1 MGSLASSTR
10 PDAVQHLTAQYWR
23 ASCNRTERRCAKCHV
38 CHPIRDVT
46 LDEMAEFE
54 DRQSINAPLPGPADI
69 SPEPIHR
76 AGFFL
81 SLIPGLLVNAVLPV
95 VAYTILTSRGWS
107 PVAALSTSAAFPVIA
122 TLVSIAR
129 TRSLDGLALISLILI
144 VLGLLGSLVS
154 GSPRFHL
161 VKESVLTGVFGIACA
176 VSLAMPRPLAFF
188 LGRQFA
194 TAGNAARVQIWNSYW
209 VYPQFRRVQYT
220 ITAMWA
226 AVLFLDAGVRVV
238 LTFVLPVASI
248 VWLSPLIF
256 YAGLVALLMWMF
268 SYIARARARA
278 SAVGVETLGAA

>member
-1 MGSLASSTR
+1 MS
-10 PDAVQHLTAQYWR
+10 
-23 ASCNRTERRCAKCHV
+23 ERRCAKCDV
-38 CHPIRDVT
+38 CLPIRDVT

-54 DRQSINAPLPGPADI
+54 DRQSTNTPLPAPADI
-69 SPEPIHR
+69 SPEPIRR

-81 SLIPGLLVNAVLPV
+81 SLIPEILVNAVLPV

-144 VLGLLGSLVS
+144 VIGLLGSLVS

-161 VKESVLTGVFGIACA
+161 VKESVMTGVFGIACA
-176 VSLAMPRPLAFF
+176 VSLALPRPLAFF
-188 LGRQFA
+188 FGRQFA
-194 TAGNAARVQIWNSYW
+194 TAGDPARVQIWNSYW

-220 ITAMWA
+220 ITAVWA
-226 AVLFLDAGVRVV
+226 AGLLLDAGVRVV
-238 LTFVLPVASI
+238 LTFVLPVASM
-248 VWLSPLIF
+248 VWLSPVIF
-256 YAGLVALLMWMF
+256 YAGLFALLMWMF

-278 SAVGVETLGAA
+278 SAAGVATLGAA

>member
-1 MGSLASSTR
+1 
-10 PDAVQHLTAQYWR
+10 
-23 ASCNRTERRCAKCHV
+23 
-38 CHPIRDVT
+38 
-46 LDEMAEFE
+46 MAEFE
-54 DRQSINAPLPGPADI
+54 DRQSTHTPLPAPADI
-69 SPEPIHR
+69 SPEPIRR

-81 SLIPGLLVNAVLPV
+81 SLTPGILVNAVLPV

-107 PVAALSTSAAFPVIA
+107 PVAALSTSAAFPLIPD
-122 TLVSIAR
+122 
-129 TRSLDGLALISLILI
+129 RSLDGLALISLILI
-144 VLGLLGSLVS
+144 VLSLLGSLVS

-176 VSLAMPRPLAFF
+176 VSLALPRPLAFF
-188 LGRQFA
+188 FGRQFA
-194 TAGNAARVQIWNSYW
+194 TAGNPARVQIWNSYW

-220 ITAMWA
+220 ITAVWA
-226 AVLFLDAGVRVV
+226 AVLLLDAGVRVV

-256 YAGLVALLMWMF
+256 YAGLFALLMWMF

>member
-1 MGSLASSTR
+1 
-10 PDAVQHLTAQYWR
+10 
-23 ASCNRTERRCAKCHV
+23 
-38 CHPIRDVT
+38 
-46 LDEMAEFE
+46 
-54 DRQSINAPLPGPADI
+54 
-69 SPEPIHR
+69 
-76 AGFFL
+76 
-81 SLIPGLLVNAVLPV
+81 
-95 VAYTILTSRGWS
+95 
-107 PVAALSTSAAFPVIA
+107 VIA

-144 VLGLLGSLVS
+144 VLSLLGSLVS

-176 VSLAMPRPLAFF
+176 VSLALPGPLAFF
-188 LGRQFA
+188 FGRQFA
-194 TAGNAARVQIWNSYW
+194 TAGNPARVQIWNSYW

-220 ITAMWA
+220 ITAVWA
-226 AVLFLDAGVRVV
+226 AVLLLDAGVRVV

-256 YAGLVALLMWMF
+256 YAGLFALLMWMF

>member
-1 MGSLASSTR
+1 
-10 PDAVQHLTAQYWR
+10 
-23 ASCNRTERRCAKCHV
+23 
-38 CHPIRDVT
+38 
-46 LDEMAEFE
+46 MAEFE
-54 DRQSINAPLPGPADI
+54 DRQSTHTPLPAPADI
-69 SPEPIHR
+69 SPEPIRR

-81 SLIPGLLVNAVLPV
+81 SLTPGILVNAVLPV

-107 PVAALSTSAAFPVIA
+107 PVAALSTSAAFPLIPD
-122 TLVSIAR
+122 
-129 TRSLDGLALISLILI
+129 RSLDGLALISLILI
-144 VLGLLGSLVS
+144 VLSLLGSLVS

-176 VSLAMPRPLAFF
+176 VSLALPGPLAFF
-188 LGRQFA
+188 FGRQFA
-194 TAGNAARVQIWNSYW
+194 TAGNPARVQIWNSYW

-220 ITAMWA
+220 ITAVWA
-226 AVLFLDAGVRVV
+226 AVLLLDAGVRVV

-256 YAGLVALLMWMF
+256 YAGLFALLMWMF